1 MNTLEIVIVAL
12 AVAAAA
18 LFVGWRLWRI
28 STGREKTCGTCPGS
42 CHSASQMAANAKGHS
57 DGAAGKAPPRDG

>member
-1 MNTLEIVIVAL
+1 MSTLEVIVVAL

-42 CHSASQMAANAKGHS
+42 CHSASRMAADAKDRS
-57 DGAAGKAPPRDG
+57 DGAAGKAPPSDG